1 MSNSFYQLN
10 SAVLYFNEKR
20 DVNRI
25 RFNHYVMRKENIQ
38 RLKGTL
44 PRGQFMMTVRKAASD
59 LDVSISTISR
69 LVNEFI
75 DLGILRLISRGVKG
89 NCCSVYSYVCSES
102 SNAEIVTKNGD
113 IFKI

>member
-44 PRGQFMMTVRKAASD
+44 PRGQFMMTVRKVH
-59 LDVSISTISR
+59 LT
-69 LVNEFI
+69 LMY
-75 DLGILRLISRGVKG
+75 LYLQ
-89 NCCSVYSYVCSES
+89 
-102 SNAEIVTKNGD
+102 
-113 IFKI
+113 

>member
-75 DLGILRLISRGVKG
+75 DLGILRLISR
-89 NCCSVYSYVCSES
+89 E
-102 SNAEIVTKNGD
+102 
-113 IFKI
+113 

>member
-44 PRGQFMMTVRKAASD
+44 PRG
-59 LDVSISTISR
+59 
-69 LVNEFI
+69 
-75 DLGILRLISRGVKG
+75 
-89 NCCSVYSYVCSES
+89 
-102 SNAEIVTKNGD
+102 
-113 IFKI
+113 